1 MKNNPDT
8 AEMDAVKNDRFIV
21 LSGLAMFPSLEN
33 TDVVEQIAN
42 APPFKVFDQ
51 NYGSLPYE
59 YEIGK

>member
-42 APPFKVFDQ
+42 AVPLHAGRHTEKSVC
-51 NYGSLPYE
+51 SRE
-59 YEIGK
+59 

>member
-42 APPFKVFDQ
+42 AVHP
-51 NYGSLPYE
+51 
-59 YEIGK
+59 